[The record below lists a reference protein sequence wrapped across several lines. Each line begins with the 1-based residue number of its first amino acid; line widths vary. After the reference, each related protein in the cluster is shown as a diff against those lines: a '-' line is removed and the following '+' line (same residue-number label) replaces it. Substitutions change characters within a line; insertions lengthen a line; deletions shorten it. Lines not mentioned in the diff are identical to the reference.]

1 MTLQTSKGSKW
12 ACDAPLITLVWI
24 LNESSACT
32 SCSESDE
39 SRTWNWMN
47 SYSFFLEQTPS
58 CFCCCCLWIIHKFF
72 LEIFRFTWD
81 WNIFSLAQR
90 RRRGIQGIF
99 KQACEKSFTF
109 RFKELFMMLSLQ
121 SVRHSN
127 GDQELKVNKKRT
139 RIQINFLL
147 IAQFKQL
154 FFYRR
159 RPDWDKLSQRGK
171 LIEKENASQLHCENN
186 RLGKK
191 HF

>member
-1 MTLQTSKGSKW
+1 MNLQH
-12 ACDAPLITLVWI
+12 APAVPKAMRVGREIEWI
-24 LNESSACT
+24 LTASSWNRRLHASAVAVCESFI
-32 SCSESDE
+32 
-39 SRTWNWMN
+39 N
-47 SYSFFLEQTPS
+47 SFL
-58 CFCCCCLWIIHKFF
+58 KFF
-72 LEIFRFTWD
+72 VSLGIETYFRWHREGEEAFKV
-81 WNIFSLAQR
+81 FSSKLAMKR
-90 RRRGIQGIF
+90 
-99 KQACEKSFTF
+99 FTF
-109 RFKELFMMLSLQ
+109 RSKELFMMLSLQ